1 MIRPWKVVLS
11 VALGAALLP
20 SSAMAQTAG
29 PDITITNPAA
39 NATYKIGDPVV
50 VGFQCLPKP
59 STTVTKCTA
68 TFANGAA
75 ATSGQS
81 TIPTTTAGPG
91 SLTVTAEGSDGGTS
105 TLTNSYNVVESD
117 DGGAGGNTP
126 ATLNITLGQP
136 GVFAPFVPGVAS
148 DYTTTVTAQLLSTAG
163 DAQLSVADPSATQT
177 GHLVNGAFALAA
189 PLQIAGSR
197 PPQTDPNTGQTLP
210 VPAPVFAPIGGNANP
225 TTLLT
230 YDGPL
235 NEVDTITFK
244 QPINQTESL
253 RTGAYSKTLTFTL
266 STTQP

>member
-1 MIRPWKVVLS
+1 
-11 VALGAALLP
+11 VAQ
-20 SSAMAQTAG
+20 SAG

-39 NATYKIGDPVV
+39 NAVYKVSDPVV

-68 TFANGAA
+68 TFANGTA
-75 ATSGQS
+75 ATSGES
-81 TIPTTTAGPG
+81 TIATTAPGPG

-105 TLTNSYNVVESD
+105 TLTHTYNVVESD
-117 DGGAGGNTP
+117 DGGAGGSTP
-126 ATLNITLGQP
+126 ATLNLSLGQP
-136 GVFAPFVPGVAS
+136 GVFAPFVPGVAN
-148 DYTTTVTAQLLSTAG
+148 DYTTTVTMGILSTAG
-163 DAQLSVADPSATQT
+163 DAVLSVADPSGANT
-177 GHLVNGAFALAA
+177 GRLVNGAFALAA

-197 PPQTDPNTGQTLP
+197 PAQTDPDTGQPIP
-210 VPAPVFAPIGGNANP
+210 VPAPVFAPVGGSANP

-235 NEVDTITFK
+235 NETDTITFK